1 MSENDDRRAQL
12 EARNAAMRE
21 NVAALMGDLKR
32 RTADLADAQAR
43 ANAVSGKATSEDG
56 LVRAEVNPAGVLT
69 NLEFSWA
76 AFDRYTPESLAKAV
90 LQTSQAAARSAR
102 EQVEGALAPLTEDTP
117 DLSNLFEGAPSF
129 TDLLRPPP
137 VETADAAED
146 DDQPLRTSR
155 RADDPSRRDDDD
167 DDGSIYGRD

>member
-1 MSENDDRRAQL
+1 MSEHDDRRAQL

-21 NVAALMGDLKR
+21 NVAALMSDLRR

-43 ANAVSGKATSEDG
+43 ANEITGKATSEDG

-76 AFDRYTPESLAKAV
+76 AFDRYTPESLAKSV

-102 EQVEGALAPLTEDTP
+102 AQVESALAPVTEDTP

-129 TDLLRPPP
+129 TDLLRPPAP
-137 VETADAAED
+137 ADAG
-146 DDQPLRTSR
+146 DQPPRQPSH
-155 RADDPSRRDDDD
+155 RADDPSRRDEDDD
-167 DDGSIYGRD
+167 DSGSIYGRD

>member
-1 MSENDDRRAQL
+1 MSEHDDRRAQL

-21 NVAALMGDLKR
+21 NVAMLMSDLRR
-32 RTADLADAQAR
+32 RTAGLADAQAK
-43 ANAVSGKATSEDG
+43 ANAVTGKATSEDG

-90 LQTSQAAARSAR
+90 LQTAQSAARSAR

-117 DLSNLFEGAPSF
+117 DLSDLFEGAPSF
-129 TDLLRPPP
+129 TDLLRPPSTEDSGHEHP
-137 VETADAAED
+137 PSRHAARRDED
-146 DDQPLRTSR
+146 DDDS
-155 RADDPSRRDDDD
+155 
-167 DDGSIYGRD
+167 GSIYGRD

>member
-1 MSENDDRRAQL
+1 MSERDDRRAQL

-21 NVAALMGDLKR
+21 NVAALMSDLRR

-69 NLEFSWA
+69 NIEFSWA
-76 AFDRYTPESLAKAV
+76 AFDRHTPESLAKAV
-90 LQTSQAAARSAR
+90 VQTAQAAARSAR

-117 DLSNLFEGAPSF
+117 DLSNIFEGAPSF
-129 TDLLRPPP
+129 ADLLRPP
-137 VETADAAED
+137 AAED
-146 DDQPLRTSR
+146 TAANDDR
-155 RADDPSRRDDDD
+155 PSRPRSRHDEDDDES
-167 DDGSIYGRD
+167 GSSIYGRD

>member
-1 MSENDDRRAQL
+1 MSEHDDRRAQL

-21 NVAALMGDLKR
+21 NVAALMSDLRR
-32 RTADLADAQAR
+32 RTAGLAEAQAK
-43 ANAVSGKATSEDG
+43 ANEVTGKATSEDG

-102 EQVEGALAPLTEDTP
+102 QQVEGALAPFAEETP

-129 TDLLRPPP
+129 ADLLRPPAP
-137 VETADAAED
+137 GEEGQDGTRPSRSRRDED
-146 DDQPLRTSR
+146 DD
-155 RADDPSRRDDDD
+155 DN
-167 DDGSIYGRD
+167 GSIYGRD

>member
-1 MSENDDRRAQL
+1 MTEHADRRAQL

-21 NVAALMGDLKR
+21 NVAALMSDLRR
-32 RTADLADAQAR
+32 RTADLADAQAK
-43 ANAVSGKATSEDG
+43 ANAVTGKATSEDG

-90 LQTSQAAARSAR
+90 LRTSQAAARSAR
-102 EQVEGALAPLTEDTP
+102 EQVDGALAPLQQETP

-129 TDLLRPPP
+129 TDLLRPP
-137 VETADAAED
+137 AAED
-146 DDQPLRTSR
+146 TGHDDEP
-155 RADDPSRRDDDD
+155 PSRPRTGRDEDDDS
-167 DDGSIYGRD
+167 GSIYGRD

>member
-1 MSENDDRRAQL
+1 MTEHADRRAQL

-21 NVAALMGDLKR
+21 NVAALMSDLRR

-43 ANAVSGKATSEDG
+43 ANAVTGKATSEDG

-90 LQTSQAAARSAR
+90 LKTSQSAARSAR
-102 EQVEGALAPLTEDTP
+102 EQVEGALAPAQEGTP
-117 DLSNLFEGAPSF
+117 DLSDLFEGAPSF
-129 TDLLRPPP
+129 ADLLRPPAP
-137 VETADAAED
+137 GDDTGHDDPPPRPGPARDED
-146 DDQPLRTSR
+146 DDDS
-155 RADDPSRRDDDD
+155 
-167 DDGSIYGRD
+167 GSIYGRD